1 MNGEAG
7 HGRRQQHTFSQLIVI
22 AEPVRLPVLLL
33 RRSSVARFSPGT
45 MAAAIFAILIGLTGA
60 FAVRQYLHNPPMTAT
75 VEKQDAP
82 RSVMIP
88 TANNDLPA
96 GRTLTI
102 GDISITAIKPAD
114 MKKSR
119 FYMKPFMPNVQQIVG
134 RTLVTEHKKG
144 DPFLPEDLYPEG
156 MGPSVIDSLRPGFRA
171 VSIPIKNIQAVA
183 GFARPGSVVD
193 VIYRSK
199 PHNGNP
205 EMAMTLLEKV
215 ELLAVGE
222 ISYEGHKVSK
232 VLGEKGSSVTVAVT
246 PVQAKALKIVEDKGD
261 LTLALRRAEDNLVL
275 PVSHGS
281 DAMTLEQLL
290 GLPASRRQTQ
300 IDIYQGGKLKT
311 VRFNEDA
318 LPIEDKPRFGDM
330 INTPIAAEF
339 PQNFN
344 TTGLNGSA
352 NDLTS
357 GGGGG

>member
-1 MNGEAG
+1 M
-7 HGRRQQHTFSQLIVI
+7 
-22 AEPVRLPVLLL
+22 
-33 RRSSVARFSPGT
+33 ARFSPGT

-60 FAVRQYLHNPPMTAT
+60 FAVRQYLHNSPVVAA
-75 VEKQDAP
+75 VEKP
-82 RSVMIP
+82 EVVRPLMIP
-88 TANNDLPA
+88 TASNDLPA
-96 GRTLTI
+96 GRTLTLS
-102 GDISITAIKPAD
+102 DIVITSVKPAD
-114 MKKSR
+114 LKKTK
-119 FYMKPFMPNVQQIVG
+119 FYQKPFMPNVQQILG
-134 RTLVTEHKKG
+134 RTLVAEHKKG
-144 DPFLPEDLYPEG
+144 EAFLPENLYPEG
-156 MGPSVIDSLRPGFRA
+156 MGPSVIESLRPGFRA

-205 EMAMTLLEKV
+205 EMAMTLLERV

-246 PVQAKALKIVEDKGD
+246 PIQAKALKIVEDKGD
-261 LTLALRRAEDNLVL
+261 LTLALRRNEDNMVL
-275 PVSHGS
+275 PVSNGS

-290 GLPASRRQTQ
+290 GLPINRRATQ
-300 IDIYQGGKLKT
+300 VDIYHGSRLKR
-311 VRFNEDA
+311 VHFDEA
-318 LPIEDKPRFGDM
+318 AMPVEEKARFGDM

-344 TTGLNGSA
+344 NATGFNGATGSSE
-352 NDLTS
+352 LTS

>member
-1 MNGEAG
+1 M
-7 HGRRQQHTFSQLIVI
+7 
-22 AEPVRLPVLLL
+22 
-33 RRSSVARFSPGT
+33 ARFSPGT

-60 FAVRQYLHNPPMTAT
+60 FAVRQYLHNPPVTAA
-75 VEKQDAP
+75 VEKQEAP
-82 RSVMIP
+82 RNVLIP
-88 TANNDLPA
+88 TAANDLPA
-96 GRTLTI
+96 GRTLTLS
-102 GDISITAIKPAD
+102 DIVITAIKPGD

-119 FYMKPFMPNVQQIVG
+119 FYQKPYMPNVQQILG

-144 DPFLPEDLYPEG
+144 EAFLPEDLYPEG

-205 EMAMTLLEKV
+205 EMAMTLLERV

-222 ISYEGHKVSK
+222 ISYEGHKVGK
-232 VLGEKGSSVTVAVT
+232 VLSEKGSSVTVAVT
-246 PVQAKALKIVEDKGD
+246 TFQAKALKIVEDKGD
-261 LTLALRRAEDNLVL
+261 LTLALRRSEDNLVQ
-275 PVSHGS
+275 PVSTGS

-290 GLPASRRQTQ
+290 GLPATRRQTQ
-300 IDIYQGGKLKT
+300 VDIYAGSRLKT

-318 LPIEDKPRFGDM
+318 LPVEEKTRFGDM

-339 PQNFN
+339 PANFN
-344 TTGLNGSA
+344 TSGINSNPA
-352 NDLTS
+352 ELTS
-357 GGGGG
+357 GGGGGGGG

>member
-1 MNGEAG
+1 
-7 HGRRQQHTFSQLIVI
+7 
-22 AEPVRLPVLLL
+22 
-33 RRSSVARFSPGT
+33 
-45 MAAAIFAILIGLTGA
+45 MAAAIFAILMGLTGA
-60 FAVRQYLHNPPMTAT
+60 FAVRQYLHNPPVVAA

-82 RSVMIP
+82 RNVMIP

-102 GDISITAIKPAD
+102 GDISLTAVKPGD

-119 FYMKPFMPNVQQIVG
+119 FYMKPYMPNVQQILG
-134 RTLVTEHKKG
+134 RTLMTEHKKG
-144 DPFLPEDLYPEG
+144 EPFLPEDLYPENT
-156 MGPSVIDSLRPGFRA
+156 GPSVIDSLRPGFRA

-205 EMAMTLLEKV
+205 EMAMTLLERV

-232 VLGEKGSSVTVAVT
+232 ILGEKGSSVTVAVT
-246 PVQAKALKIVEDKGD
+246 PIQAKALKIVEDKGD
-261 LTLALRRAEDNLVL
+261 LTLALRRNEDNMVL
-275 PVSHGS
+275 PVSTGS

-290 GLPASRRQTQ
+290 GLPATRRQTQ
-300 IDIYQGGKLKT
+300 IEIYQGSRLKT
-311 VRFNEDA
+311 IRFDEDA
-318 LPIEDKPRFGDM
+318 LPLEEKTRFGDM

-339 PQNFN
+339 PPNFN
-344 TTGLNGSA
+344 TTGIGSNPA
-352 NDLTS
+352 ELTS
-357 GGGGG
+357 GGGGGGGGG